1 MVVILIGYMAVIFM
15 LSSMPDTGETGQV
28 TAFVS
33 PPIQNILHLPAYG
46 LLGLLWIFTLRTR
59 GFPEN
64 RSIRIAILV
73 SSAYGGL
80 MEIYQIWVP
89 GRFPSFFDFFVNV
102 AGILLFVWVYQQM
115 KMGAG
120 NREQLAVS
128 SGQQAARAKRKAQG
142 A

>member
-1 MVVILIGYMAVIFM
+1 MSVVILICYMAGIFL
-15 LSSMPDTGETGQV
+15 LSSMPDTGETGQG
-28 TAFVS
+28 TAFIS
-33 PPIQNILHLPAYG
+33 STIQNVLHIPVYG

-64 RSIRIAILV
+64 RSVWLAILL

-89 GRFPSFFDFFVNV
+89 GRFPSAMDFFVNV
-102 AGILLFVWVYQQM
+102 AGILLFTLSYKQF
-115 KMGAG
+115 KDGG
-120 NREQLAVS
+120 K
-128 SGQQAARAKRKAQG
+128 AKSRAQG